1 MNRTALI
8 ITPYFPPVAASGAKR
23 PLHLVRNL
31 PAFGWRP
38 IVLASPSEDGPGD
51 VDLAAAIPP
60 DTVVSRG
67 YWSGLREKRA
77 PDAAQVPGPSAPA
90 KPKAPPGRLARLTK
104 SNRWKYL
111 TPFDRFLADT
121 PHGVREALRL
131 IDEHRPS
138 LIHVIADPWSVFTAG
153 DALRTLTGLPLVVDL
168 RDPWSCHEGKMAL
181 RPAVSQAILR
191 AYERRIFQRSAAVVL
206 NTEAAR
212 DCYAEAYA
220 GVIPAERFHF
230 VRNAFDEGLFDRA
243 PDLPPEPVF
252 TVMYFG
258 TFRLFVEPEGLLR
271 AFKRFVDDHAVA
283 PGTARLRFVGGLR
296 PEDHARIA
304 EMGLTPFVDAVKSVP
319 FRKSV
324 GLLRQADVLSLVI
337 QPDCTLQ
344 IPGKLYD
351 YLGAR
356 RFILALSANTEVNA
370 LLERTGAGAGIPWGD
385 EAAAAAVLGRLY
397 ARKRQSGRVELGA
410 DVDLEPFSAR
420 SQARAMATIYEG
432 ALRAGT

>member
-1 MNRTALI
+1 
-8 ITPYFPPVAASGAKR
+8 
-23 PLHLVRNL
+23 
-31 PAFGWRP
+31 
-38 IVLASPSEDGPGD
+38 VLASPSEDGPGD
-51 VDLAAAIPP
+51 LDLAEAIPP
-60 DTVVSRG
+60 GTVVSRG
-67 YWSGLREKRA
+67 YWSGLREK
-77 PDAAQVPGPSAPA
+77 PDAPKPAAPKPAGPKSSPGP
-90 KPKAPPGRLARLTK
+90 LARLTR
-104 SNRWKYL
+104 STRWKYL

-131 IDEHRPS
+131 VDEHRPD
-138 LIHVIADPWSVFTAG
+138 LVHVIADPWSVFTAG

-168 RDPWSCHEGKMAL
+168 RDPWSCHDGKMAL

-191 AYERRIFQRSAAVVL
+191 AYERRIFRRAAAVVL

-212 DCYAEAYA
+212 ECYAAAYA
-220 GVIPAERFHF
+220 GVVPSDRFHF
-230 VRNAFDEGLFDRA
+230 VRNAFDEGLFDVA
-243 PDLPPEPVF
+243 PELPPDPVF

-271 AFKRFVDDHAVA
+271 AFKRFVDAHAVA

-296 PEDHARIA
+296 AEDHARIA

-356 RFILALSANTEVNA
+356 RFILALSANTEVNG
-370 LLERTGAGAGIPWGD
+370 LLDRTGAGAGIPWGD
-385 EAAAAAVLGRLY
+385 EAGAAEVLGRLY
-397 ARKRQSGRVELGA
+397 ARKRATGSVELGA
-410 DVDLEPFSAR
+410 DVDLEPFSAAA
-420 SQARAMATIYEG
+420 QARKMATIYERALG
-432 ALRAGT
+432 ATEGARRADP

>member
-1 MNRTALI
+1 
-8 ITPYFPPVAASGAKR
+8 
-23 PLHLVRNL
+23 
-31 PAFGWRP
+31 
-38 IVLASPSEDGPGD
+38 
-51 VDLAAAIPP
+51 
-60 DTVVSRG
+60 
-67 YWSGLREKRA
+67 
-77 PDAAQVPGPSAPA
+77 
-90 KPKAPPGRLARLTK
+90 
-104 SNRWKYL
+104 
-111 TPFDRFLADT
+111 
-121 PHGVREALRL
+121 
-131 IDEHRPS
+131 
-138 LIHVIADPWSVFTAG
+138 
-153 DALRTLTGLPLVVDL
+153 
-168 RDPWSCHEGKMAL
+168 MAL

-191 AYERRIFQRSAAVVL
+191 AYERRLFRRAAAVVL

-220 GVIPAERFHF
+220 GDIPTERFHF
-230 VRNAFDEGLFDRA
+230 VRNAFDEGLFDTA
-243 PDLPPEPVF
+243 PELPPDPVF

-296 PEDHARIA
+296 AEDHTRIA

-356 RFILALSANTEVNA
+356 RFILALSANTEVNG
-370 LLERTGAGAGIPWGD
+370 LLDRTGAGAGIPWAKRPPPPPYWG
-385 EAAAAAVLGRLY
+385 ACTRRN
-397 ARKRQSGRVELGA
+397 ARRAGSNSGRTSTSS
-410 DVDLEPFSAR
+410 PSAPGPRPAPWPPSTRGRCAPARETMSVAAPRRPPVRRRRPGPRRR
-420 SQARAMATIYEG
+420 SGSRWPI
-432 ALRAGT
+432 